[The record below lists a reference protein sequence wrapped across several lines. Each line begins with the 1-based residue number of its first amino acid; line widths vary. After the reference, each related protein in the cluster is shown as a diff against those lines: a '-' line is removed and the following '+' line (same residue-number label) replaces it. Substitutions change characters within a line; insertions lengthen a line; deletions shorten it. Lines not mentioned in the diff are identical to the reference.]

1 MLRSP
6 TGHDFWWGL
15 PQSPTRPAANNPIF
29 FLAELQFLWGFF
41 IQAILGKLDLS
52 FQWTVY
58 VEWFFPRS
66 NTPKTSGPRISIWYV
81 QFPQL
86 KVDWSGSRSLDTSVR
101 GLTLSLRLLKVC
113 SRHLR
118 CQGQFSSQ
126 RHPNS
131 LGARTCLPLW
141 KREEEEECMLVAEE
155 EGKEKGR
162 EPSTTSKHPFY
173 LERRPTVLYFH
184 HILPTEHACAWLLT
198 TSAKNFH

>member
-6 TGHDFWWGL
+6 TGLDFWWGL

-52 FQWTVY
+52 FQWIVD
-58 VEWFFPRS
+58 VKWSFPRS
-66 NTPKTSGPRISIWYV
+66 NAPETSGPRISIWYV

-86 KVDWSGSRSLDTSVR
+86 KVDWSGSRSLDTSR
-101 GLTLSLRLLKVC
+101 ALLSLSLRLLKVC

-131 LGARTCLPLW
+131 LGARTCLYENGRKTKNACLSPR
-141 KREEEEECMLVAEE
+141 KTGKEEEAH
-155 EGKEKGR
+155 KGR
-162 EPSTTSKHPFY
+162 NFQCRWEFPMNIGVFNP
-173 LERRPTVLYFH
+173 LVWFH
-184 HILPTEHACAWLLT
+184 CTPY
-198 TSAKNFH
+198 K